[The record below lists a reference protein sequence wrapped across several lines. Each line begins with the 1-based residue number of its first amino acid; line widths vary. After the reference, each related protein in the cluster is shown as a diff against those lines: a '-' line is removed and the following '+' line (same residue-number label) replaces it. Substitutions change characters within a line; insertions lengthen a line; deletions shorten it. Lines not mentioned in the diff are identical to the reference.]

1 MRLLGFLL
9 LAHRALAD
17 VAFLA
22 PSAPTARA
30 PSGLIPSVIRDAELP
45 VPPKQAAST
54 GMSTALLLGAS
65 AVALALA
72 RRRANLSRRVWTY
85 QPIEEKICPGLGKE
99 AASGPLWRQYMNLR
113 RQSKSP
119 YGRKVKYLK
128 QQRILRD
135 HNVWWATYGK
145 WNVWNPNPGI
155 KSNYTGP
162 DSHPDN
168 PDFPAPNSGLQAFG
182 SVSVASLSTRSSFVA
197 GRVPT
202 MGSAKRAVLSASR
215 ARSGLVMKAH
225 KKGLKSILSCHIL
238 PLSAQSRDQPMSA
251 ECTAECEYTVCV
263 AATAEEV
270 ARCLSLR
277 REVFV
282 QEHKV
287 PAEAEDDGKDP
298 DALHIMCTENSQLIA
313 TGRVLITGHESQVRA
328 DLARVAVRADRRGRG
343 LGGRIVQEL
352 ETLARS
358 KGASLARLRTTTYL
372 EQFYSRMGYLRPS
385 DDVITHLSDEYQ
397 LITMEKSLDAEST
410 KAAAS
415 TKNQG
420 NTRNPHHWGVKAL
433 SGKAVKCRQ
442 RLVKQR
448 AMNWYPGNNVKM
460 CKDMSLIALKDGIVQ
475 WRGDYRHKEVSVV
488 PWEYV
493 TNKCRWSTSSTLAP
507 QKYEPWMGTNFD
519 RYSDK
524 WPIRQMFEEWKET
537 EEGKAWIAKKEEK
550 KAKQKEI
557 QKKIRCPC

>member
-1 MRLLGFLL
+1 MTSRTVALISPDKSRRTGQAKWDSGQDPGLHRQCIFHRSRSSHRQRAMRLLGFLL

-22 PSAPTARA
+22 PSAPTSRA

-45 VPPKQAAST
+45 LPSKQAAST

-85 QPIEEKICPGLGKE
+85 QPIEEKICPGLGKQ

-119 YGRKVKYLK
+119 FGRKVKYLK

-135 HNVWWATYGK
+135 HNVWWGWYGK
-145 WNVWNPNPGI
+145 WNTWRPNPGI

-162 DSHPDN
+162 ESHPDN

-182 SVSVASLSTRSSFVA
+182 SVSVAPLSTRSSFVA

-225 KKGLKSILSCHIL
+225 KK
-238 PLSAQSRDQPMSA
+238 
-251 ECTAECEYTVCV
+251 
-263 AATAEEV
+263 
-270 ARCLSLR
+270 
-277 REVFV
+277 
-282 QEHKV
+282 
-287 PAEAEDDGKDP
+287 
-298 DALHIMCTENSQLIA
+298 
-313 TGRVLITGHESQVRA
+313 
-328 DLARVAVRADRRGRG
+328 
-343 LGGRIVQEL
+343 
-352 ETLARS
+352 
-358 KGASLARLRTTTYL
+358 
-372 EQFYSRMGYLRPS
+372 
-385 DDVITHLSDEYQ
+385 
-397 LITMEKSLDAEST
+397 
-410 KAAAS
+410 AAAS

-420 NTRNPHHWGVKAL
+420 NSRNPHHWGVKAL

-519 RYSDK
+519 RYSEK
-524 WPIRQMFEEWKET
+524 WPIRKMFEEWKET
-537 EEGKAWIAKKEEK
+537 EEGKAWITKKEEK

-557 QKKIRCPC
+557 QKKIRAKKALRWKGKGTPRQDKVTAGDSDSEAEKA

>member
-225 KKGLKSILSCHIL
+225 KK
-238 PLSAQSRDQPMSA
+238 
-251 ECTAECEYTVCV
+251 
-263 AATAEEV
+263 
-270 ARCLSLR
+270 
-277 REVFV
+277 
-282 QEHKV
+282 
-287 PAEAEDDGKDP
+287 
-298 DALHIMCTENSQLIA
+298 
-313 TGRVLITGHESQVRA
+313 
-328 DLARVAVRADRRGRG
+328 
-343 LGGRIVQEL
+343 
-352 ETLARS
+352 
-358 KGASLARLRTTTYL
+358 
-372 EQFYSRMGYLRPS
+372 
-385 DDVITHLSDEYQ
+385 
-397 LITMEKSLDAEST
+397 
-410 KAAAS
+410 AAAS

-557 QKKIRCPC
+557 QKKIRAKKALRWQGKGKKQDKVTAGDSDSEAEKA